1 MSVFKIKLRD
11 GTEYQLADGDVGS
24 KFSIICP
31 DKQTF
36 YSIWESMTN
45 ENLSEVTVTVDGT
58 AMIVMR
64 YLILDGTQA
73 VFSTIGTIMGLFYF
87 HGAEYTPVTPE
98 DQEDA
103 EYIQA
108 AKILLGEEV

>member
-11 GTEYQLADGDVGS
+11 GTEYQLADGEIGS

-31 DKQTF
+31 DKTT
-36 YSIWESMTN
+36 YLSIWQTMTN
-45 ENLSEVTVTVDGT
+45 ENLSKVTVTVDDDFLT
-58 AMIVMR
+58 VMQ

-73 VFSTIGTIMGLFYF
+73 VLSPTGLIMGIFYF
-87 HGAEYTPVTPE
+87 HGAEYSTVEPV
-98 DQEDA
+98 DS
-103 EYIQA
+103 EYVEA